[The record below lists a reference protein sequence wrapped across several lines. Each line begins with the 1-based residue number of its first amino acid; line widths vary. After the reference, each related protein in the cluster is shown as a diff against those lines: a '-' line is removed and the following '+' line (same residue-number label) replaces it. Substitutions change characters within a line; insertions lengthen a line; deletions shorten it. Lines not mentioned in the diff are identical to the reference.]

1 MLKKFFI
8 LMNVLELF
16 LNYVL
21 GVLHLN
27 ILLRSEILSINNKD
41 LLNDNDF
48 IYHKYTHLYLFTL
61 NHID

>member
-8 LMNVLELF
+8 LMDVLELF

-21 GVLHLN
+21 GVLHRN

-48 IYHKYTHLYLFTL
+48 IYII
-61 NHID
+61 NI